1 MKRYL
6 LLVIVRMMMGYILF
20 SLILAGVFIVY
31 WVAED
36 WSGAVAFAKQML
48 ENDFAKAV
56 IWLPFVFSWFSAD
69 RRGDV
74 DRVAK
79 ENEHFWMMYDTTG
92 GKW

>member
-1 MKRYL
+1 MHYL
-6 LLVIVRMMMGYILF
+6 LLVAVRMMMGYILF
-20 SLILAGVFIVY
+20 SLILAGIFIAC
-31 WVAED
+31 WVTGD
-36 WSGAVAFAKQML
+36 WSSAVAFFGRIL
-48 ENDFAKAV
+48 ENDFAKM
-56 IWLPFVFSWFSAD
+56 IMWLPFVFSWFRPD